1 MDSNVLVH
9 TSTQALLLTVLATLV
24 RNTSDES
31 EMKIIY
37 EYLAESSFVFP
48 KVFPVIN
55 NLLDLKINSVLSLF
69 HDESILASVQSIIY
83 QTIAVACL
91 NANLSSSLS
100 SISNGSFVKIL
111 SRMICLYPRR
121 CV

>member
-24 RNTSDES
+24 RNTSDEN
-31 EMKIIY
+31 EMRIIY

-55 NLLDLKINSVLSLF
+55 NLLDSKINSVLSLS
-69 HDESILASVQSIIY
+69 HDETILASVQ
-83 QTIAVACL
+83 
-91 NANLSSSLS
+91 
-100 SISNGSFVKIL
+100 
-111 SRMICLYPRR
+111 
-121 CV
+121 